1 MVGPLLVV
9 EVNPLMKPPPKL
21 KAIVKGMEIKI
32 VILECPP
39 QALDENVVLNAATAV
54 HTHLNTVGLQP
65 PHKSPAGK
73 LSPLVGVEDLRFSV
87 STEGLVQGLDT
98 EFALKG
104 V

>member
-1 MVGPLLVV
+1 MEPLPVV
-9 EVNPLMKPPPKL
+9 EVNPLVKPPPKL
-21 KAIVKGMEIKI
+21 RAIVKGMEIKI

-39 QALDENVVLNAATAV
+39 QALDENVVLNPATAV
-54 HTHLNTVGLQP
+54 HADFDAVGLQQ

-73 LSPLVGVEDLRFSV
+73 LGPLVGVEDLRFSI
-87 STEGLVQGLDT
+87 SKEGLLQGFYA